1 METYQFTL
9 HDQWISYLHKEFNL
23 YIKFTTRMYLRLC
36 FVFLLRSETMFLF
49 FTEIWD
55 YVSFFL
61 LRHETMVFFVYL
73 DLRLC
78 FFFFLLRLW
87 YYFVVLRLCYYF
99 TDPPGAPTIEGYSD
113 SDHVVEE
120 RAARMTCK
128 SVGGNPTAT
137 LRWFKG
143 KGDQPGGQWPTAL
156 PCYPAT
162 ERNTIVF

>member
-1 METYQFTL
+1 METDQFTL

-23 YIKFTTRMYLRLC
+23 YIKFKTRMYLRLC

-49 FTEIWD
+49 FTEIRD
-55 YVSFFL
+55 YVSFFYWDMRL
-61 LRHETMVFFVYL
+61 WFFLFTKIWDYVS
-73 DLRLC
+73 
-78 FFFFLLRLW
+78 FFLLRLW